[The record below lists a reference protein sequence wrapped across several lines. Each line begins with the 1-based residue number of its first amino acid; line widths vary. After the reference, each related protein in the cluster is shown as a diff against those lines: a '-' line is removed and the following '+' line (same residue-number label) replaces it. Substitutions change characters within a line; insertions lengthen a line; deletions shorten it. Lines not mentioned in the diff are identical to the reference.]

1 MAVSSVQQYLNMAL
15 SLTTSNKSKT
25 DIQFSLPDDLR
36 RYENLKIK
44 QMHTQRL
51 EVAAE
56 GLTPAI
62 NEIDRIGDDD
72 SVVLVFASHP
82 ISITEINGSAISNT
96 LRTSFFAIGR
106 DRSGSYGPTA
116 IALKYRNNLHS
127 PNYTSDSGGATT
139 AVEVLVVQLDLEA

>member
-25 DIQFSLPDDLR
+25 DVQFSLPDDLR

-44 QMHTQRL
+44 QMQTQRL
-51 EVAAE
+51 EVAGE
-56 GLTPAI
+56 GGTPDI
-62 NEIDRIGDDD
+62 RSVNRTGDDD

-82 ISITEINGSAISNT
+82 ISITEINGATISNT
-96 LRTSFFAIGR
+96 LRTSFFGIAR

-116 IALKYRNNLHS
+116 AALKFRNNLHS

-139 AVEVLVVQLDLEA
+139 AVEILVVQLDLEA

>member
-25 DIQFSLPDDLR
+25 DVQFSLPDDLR

-44 QMHTQRL
+44 MMSTQRF
-51 EVAAE
+51 EVPGGT
-56 GLTPAI
+56 GLLNI
-62 NEIDRIGDDD
+62 NRLGDDD
-72 SVVLVFASHP
+72 SVCLVFASHP
-82 ISITEINGSAISNT
+82 ITIYAVNGTNLTHT
-96 LRTSFFAIGR
+96 LRTSFFGVAR

-116 IALKYRNNLHS
+116 AALTYQNNLHS

-139 AVEVLVVQLDLEA
+139 TVEILVVQLDLEA

>member
-44 QMHTQRL
+44 QMQTQRL
-51 EVAAE
+51 EIPGE
-56 GLTPAI
+56 GGTPDI
-62 NEIDRIGDDD
+62 RPLSRTGDDD
-72 SVVLVFASHP
+72 SVILLFASHP
-82 ISITEINGSAISNT
+82 VSITEVNGAALSNT
-96 LRTSFFAIGR
+96 LRTSFFGIAR
-106 DRSGSYGPTA
+106 DRSGSYGPTTT
-116 IALKYRNNLHS
+116 ALKLRNNLHS

-139 AVEVLVVQLDLEA
+139 TVEVLVVQLDLEA